1 MTLQKDKITVYS
13 AQRKYLKGNTIW
25 REMFTELW
33 GSRELIWRLTLR
45 DISVRYRQSVL
56 GYIWAILP
64 QIITVAIFA
73 FLAQHRVFDMGE
85 TAMPYVIHA
94 LWSISVWQLFSSCL
108 LGCTNSLVNAGSL
121 VTKIN
126 FPKEALVI
134 ASIGQGCV
142 DFLIRLV
149 PVFIVF
155 FWYGFVPAWQAL
167 AIPLVLILVVLMAV
181 GVGFILAIVNLVLR
195 DVGNAIGMLLTFGM
209 FLAPILYP
217 PPTQEPFLLVNY
229 ANPFSPL
236 LIATQ
241 ELLAGSE
248 LSQPDLF
255 PLIGISSI
263 FLFFLGWRVFHITMP
278 RVTERA

>member
-1 MTLQKDKITVYS
+1 MTTKKDKITVYS
-13 AQRKYLKGNTIW
+13 AQRQYLDGNIW
-25 REMFTELW
+25 VNMFKELW
-33 GSRELIWRLTLR
+33 GCRELIWRLILR
-45 DISVRYRQSVL
+45 DVSVRYRQSIL
-56 GYIWAILP
+56 GYLWAILP
-64 QIITVAIFA
+64 QVVTVAIFA
-73 FLAQHRVFDMGE
+73 FLARHRVFDMGQ
-85 TAMPYVIHA
+85 TTMPYVIHA

-108 LGCTNSLVNAGSL
+108 MGCTNSLVSAGTL

-134 ASIGQGCV
+134 ASIGQGFI

-155 FWYGFVPAWQAL
+155 FWYGFVPAWQAI
-167 AIPLVLILVVLMAV
+167 AIPFILLLVVLMAV

-217 PPTQEPFLLVNY
+217 PPSREPFMLVNY

-236 LIATQ
+236 LIASQ
-241 ELLAGSE
+241 ELLTGSE
-248 LSQPDLF
+248 LSQPSLF
-255 PLIGISSI
+255 PFIGGVSI
-263 FLFFLGWRVFHITMP
+263 ILFFLGWRIFHITMP